1 MKFELW
7 SPLTQPFLD
16 QSLQVTNRYF
26 SDFIVC
32 YLQEIAIEFI
42 KYLGR
47 YFHLSDV
54 IFFKNTYN
62 GNIEK
67 YRKGFDF

>member
-7 SPLTQPFLD
+7 STLTQPFLH

-26 SDFIVC
+26 SNFNVF
-32 YLQEIAIEFI
+32 YLQEIAINFI

-47 YFHLSDV
+47 YLHL
-54 IFFKNTYN
+54 N
-62 GNIEK
+62 EK
-67 YRKGFDF
+67 HE